1 MKTLLLIA
9 HGSPRPEANADI
21 RQVADE
27 VRRRVAGF
35 PVRIGYLDC
44 NAPDIAAAVD
54 ECVADGATEVVV
66 VVPYFLHS
74 GRHLVRDIPEILGQ
88 SAQKY
93 PAITITMTDYVGH
106 QRAIADILLDR
117 ASAVASP

>member
-1 MKTLLLIA
+1 MRALLLVA

-21 RQVADE
+21 QHVAAVVRQRMRE
-27 VRRRVAGF
+27 S

-66 VVPYFLHS
+66 VPYFLHS
-74 GRHLVRDIPEILGQ
+74 GRHLLRDVPEILEQ
-88 SAQKY
+88 SAKKY
-93 PAITITMTDYVGH
+93 PAITITMTDYVGR
-106 QRAIADILLDR
+106 QPAIADVLLDR
-117 ASAVASP
+117 ARSVRSS